1 MRGELTPET
10 APARGPRDAD
20 GSSAGGGEPVLGLRA
35 NWAQFSLLVLV
46 NAFVGAMVGLERTV
60 VPLLAEAQ
68 FGVASASALLAFIAS
83 FGLSKAA
90 ANYLA
95 GRLADRTGRKRVLVA
110 GWLVGLPVP
119 LLLLWAPSWGWVIA
133 ANVLL
138 GLNQGLAWSA
148 TVIMKIDL
156 AGPER
161 RGLAMGLNESAG
173 YLAVAGAAYL
183 SGEVAA
189 RFGLHPEPFY
199 LGLGLVAV
207 GLALSV
213 LLVRDTGAH
222 ARLEAEQRDPIPG
235 EPGARYPEDGLGS
248 GTPTAMAAERSGA
261 LGAGQVFALASWRDR
276 TLLSCSQAGLV
287 NNLTDGLA
295 WGLLPVFFTRGG
307 LSVEEVGILAA
318 TYPAV
323 WGLLQIGTGALSD
336 RLGRKRL
343 IVTGMVLQAAALAL
357 LPAFRGFW
365 PWLAAS
371 ALLGLGTALAY
382 PTLLAAVGDRAHPA
396 WRSSAVGVYR
406 LWRDLGYPVGAL
418 LAGLAADLLGAGGA
432 IWLVAAVTLG
442 SGLLARRLMDPVGS
456 GRPLAGEDPA
466 GGEHSPRA
474 STSTAASG

>member
-1 MRGELTPET
+1 MRSELSAASGAFSGTDQPT
-10 APARGPRDAD
+10 VSPDGHDAPADAEAP
-20 GSSAGGGEPVLGLRA
+20 SLGLRA

-60 VPLLAEAQ
+60 VPLLAEAE
-68 FGVASASALLAFIAS
+68 FGVASATALLAFVAS
-83 FGLSKAA
+83 FGLAKAA
-90 ANYLA
+90 ANYGA
-95 GRLADRTGRKRVLVA
+95 GRMADRAGRKKVLVL
-110 GWLVGLPVP
+110 GWLLGLPVP

-156 AGPER
+156 AGPRR

-173 YLAVAGAAYL
+173 YLAVAGAAFL

-199 LGLGLVAV
+199 LGIGLVAV

-222 ARLEAEQRDPIPG
+222 ARVEADQRDRAADGKGPNVSG
-235 EPGARYPEDGLGS
+235 VGTAAADLTGAE
-248 GTPTAMAAERSGA
+248 
-261 LGAGQVFALASWRDR
+261 VFTLTSWRDR
-276 TLLSCSQAGLV
+276 TLMSCSQAGLV

-295 WGLLPVFFTRGG
+295 WGLLPVFFARGG
-307 LSVEEVGILAA
+307 LSVEEVGTLAA
-318 TYPAV
+318 VYPAV

-336 RLGRKRL
+336 SLGRKRL
-343 IVTGMVLQAAALAL
+343 IVAGMVLQAVALAAL
-357 LPAFRGFW
+357 PIFGGFW

-371 ALLGLGTALAY
+371 GLLGLGTALAY

-396 WRSSAVGVYR
+396 WRSSAVGTYR

-418 LAGLAADLLGAGGA
+418 LAGAAADLLGAGVA
-432 IWLVAAVTLG
+432 IWVVAAVTLG
-442 SGLLARRLMDPVGS
+442 SSVVAQRLMTPL
-456 GRPLAGEDPA
+456 GRTGPTSERPRSVASASPAA
-466 GGEHSPRA
+466 GG
-474 STSTAASG
+474 